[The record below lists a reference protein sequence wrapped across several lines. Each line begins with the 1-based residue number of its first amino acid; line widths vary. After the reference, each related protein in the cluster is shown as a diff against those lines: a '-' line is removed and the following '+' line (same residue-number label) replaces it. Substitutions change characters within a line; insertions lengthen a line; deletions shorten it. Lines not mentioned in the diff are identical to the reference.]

1 MTLEQVKNY
10 KSLDSYSYFSCG
22 WVLSTQWKLYA
33 EEEIVLVVGKVRHN
47 YAVTNDPLKPWV
59 LIKCSGAVLVGQY
72 TCMARLAET
81 CSHVGAILHW
91 VEAAVRIQKNVAF
104 TSKENKWIMSTP
116 KEKIPYLELREIH
129 FRALKCLKLELSS
142 PSGFISSSVSE
153 CKIAPP
159 SEDERYNFF
168 HEIAKEKERK
178 PLIISLIEP
187 HSSMFAESNDHLPTP
202 LQCIFNPAHLDKD

>member
-1 MTLEQVKNY
+1 
-10 KSLDSYSYFSCG
+10 
-22 WVLSTQWKLYA
+22 
-33 EEEIVLVVGKVRHN
+33 
-47 YAVTNDPLKPWV
+47 
-59 LIKCSGAVLVGQY
+59 
-72 TCMARLAET
+72 MAGLAET

-91 VEAAVRIQKNVAF
+91 VEAAVRIQKNVAC

-116 KEKIPYLELREIH
+116 KENIPYLELREIH

-159 SEDERYNFF
+159 SEDERDNFF

-178 PLIISLIEP
+178 PLILSLIEP

-202 LQCIFNPAHLDKD
+202 LQCIFNPAHLDKDYDQLVTLANNFSMHTVTQEMLEHLAKMSCDQVKSKQWFRFRARRITASRFKQAVCTNPDQPSLWVFVILR